1 MTHGEAIDRALERL
15 VRDASG
21 QVLAILVRITGD
33 LGLAEE
39 VVQEALVVALTRW
52 PTAGVPDDPR
62 AWVITTA
69 RNLAIDR
76 IRRRRRFDERSRVLG
91 ELASLRA
98 PANPEE
104 AMGAYPDER
113 LRLLF
118 TCCHPALD
126 APSRVA
132 LTLRT
137 VGGLT
142 SDEIARAFLVSR
154 TTMQQRLV
162 RAKKKIA
169 AAGIPYAVPD
179 PAHLEERLSG
189 VLAVVYLI
197 FNEGYGPTAGDEG
210 LRVDLAEEAIHLGRV
225 LHGLRPDNR
234 EVAGLLAL
242 MLLQHARRDARFHDG
257 EVVLLEEQDR
267 SQWDGA
273 AIAEGRRLAAFGV
286 EGRPGPY
293 ALQAAIAAVHAEA
306 TTYEATDWA
315 QIELLYRHLRARV
328 PSPVVALNHAVAIAM
343 AHGDAAGLAV
353 LESLEGE
360 LAGHH
365 LFHCARG
372 ALWMRSGSP
381 ERARE
386 AYASALETVG
396 NGPERRFVE
405 RRLAALAV

>member
-1 MTHGEAIDRALERL
+1 M
-15 VRDASG
+15 
-21 QVLAILVRITGD
+21 LAILVRITGD

-197 FNEGYGPTAGDEG
+197 FNAGYGGRDALAG
-210 LRVDLAEEAIHLGRV
+210 EAIWLARALTDLLPDEPEVAAPELAAAIELEEPRLPPSEPIGDHQIVLPYEGEGRNLAIPVVFQHGDQEIEVMMMLDTGATYTTLSDELLTRLGIQQKPNDPVIR
-225 LHGLRPDNR
+225 LHTANGEREAHILSVEHVWLGDLRLDGVALATCDECSR
-234 EVAGLLAL
+234 KDTAGLL
-242 MLLQHARRDARFHDG
+242 
-257 EVVLLEEQDR
+257 
-267 SQWDGA
+267 
-273 AIAEGRRLAAFGV
+273 
-286 EGRPGPY
+286 
-293 ALQAAIAAVHAEA
+293 
-306 TTYEATDWA
+306 
-315 QIELLYRHLRARV
+315 
-328 PSPVVALNHAVAIAM
+328 
-343 AHGDAAGLAV
+343 GL
-353 LESLEGE
+353 
-360 LAGHH
+360 
-365 LFHCARG
+365 
-372 ALWMRSGSP
+372 
-381 ERARE
+381 
-386 AYASALETVG
+386 
-396 NGPERRFVE
+396 
-405 RRLAALAV
+405 